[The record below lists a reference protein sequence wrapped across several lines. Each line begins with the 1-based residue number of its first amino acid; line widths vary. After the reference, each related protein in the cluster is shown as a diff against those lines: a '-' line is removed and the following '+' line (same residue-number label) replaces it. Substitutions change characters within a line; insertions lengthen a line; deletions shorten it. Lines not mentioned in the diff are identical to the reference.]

1 MKNRNA
7 VVDPLI
13 ENNIV
18 VYPFIDF
25 YLHYELCNS
34 SPDLVVLMWP
44 WKQFWS
50 EVLIGFISQVQVK

>member
-1 MKNRNA
+1 MGNRNA

-18 VYPFIDF
+18 VYRLLFALRIMQFEPRFGRVNVT
-25 YLHYELCNS
+25 L
-34 SPDLVVLMWP
+34 
-44 WKQFWS
+44 KQFWS

>member
-34 SPDLVVLMWP
+34 RPDLVVLM
-44 WKQFWS
+44 
-50 EVLIGFISQVQVK
+50 